1 MNIVNKEGQLGVN
14 TTRQND
20 HPNCKHSVDDSQN
33 KHVQLSEREN
43 ANRGYNHANT
53 KRARYDEAV
62 DQEDAP
68 ANRLDH

>member
-14 TTRQND
+14 ATRQND

-33 KHVQLSEREN
+33 KHVKLSEREN
-43 ANRGYNHANT
+43 ANT